1 MKWTNIE
8 YKPQGGETRTYR
20 RFAWKP
26 TKIGKWNIW
35 LETYQVTEQYMGT
48 EWVELERHALEVKNG
63 NV

>member
-1 MKWTNIE
+1 MKWSNVE

-26 TKIGKWNIW
+26 TKIDTWTIW

-48 EWVELERHALEVKNG
+48 EWVELERSILEVMY
-63 NV
+63 